1 MLARSLIWI
10 VGFLIKTLAVGNWSK
25 INYMTK
31 EVSDINFDQEVLQSS
46 IPVLVDFWAPWCG
59 PCRALGPTI
68 DALAQELEGKV
79 KVLKLNTDE
88 NPESAVR
95 FRINS
100 IPNLIFF
107 KDGKP
112 VDQLIGAVDKSK
124 ILDTIAKFANN

>member
-1 MLARSLIWI
+1 MATEITDS
-10 VGFLIKTLAVGNWSK
+10 
-25 INYMTK
+25 
-31 EVSDINFDQEVLQSS
+31 NFEAEVLKSS

-59 PCRALGPTI
+59 PCRALTPTI
-68 DALAQELEGKV
+68 EQLATEYAGKV
-79 KVLKLNTDE
+79 KVVKLNTDE
-88 NPESAVR
+88 NPESAVK

-124 ILDTIAKFANN
+124 IEAVFAKLN

>member
-1 MLARSLIWI
+1 
-10 VGFLIKTLAVGNWSK
+10 
-25 INYMTK
+25 MTK
-31 EVSDINFDQEVLQSS
+31 EISDINFDQEVIQSS

-68 DALAQELEGKV
+68 DNLAKEFEGKV
-79 KVLKLNTDE
+79 KIVKLNTDE
-88 NPESAVR
+88 NPESAIR

-112 VDQLIGAVDKSK
+112 VDQLIGAVDKNR
-124 ILDTIAKFANN
+124 ILESIAKI

>member
-1 MLARSLIWI
+1 
-10 VGFLIKTLAVGNWSK
+10 
-25 INYMTK
+25 MTK

-107 KDGKP
+107 KDVKP